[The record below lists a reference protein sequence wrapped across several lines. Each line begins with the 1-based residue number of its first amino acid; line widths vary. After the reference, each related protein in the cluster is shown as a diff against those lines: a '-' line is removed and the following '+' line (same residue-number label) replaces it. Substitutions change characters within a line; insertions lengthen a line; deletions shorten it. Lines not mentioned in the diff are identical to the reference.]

1 MERPLFSL
9 NIVKM
14 MYIDVKT
21 VKPPSLAPPPPPEL
35 SLSLGA
41 GLTSGALSFQQQA
54 RDRRQSRAT
63 LRRLKVTRLTI

>member
-1 MERPLFSL
+1 M
-9 NIVKM
+9 NT
-14 MYIDVKT
+14 IDVKT
-21 VKPPSLAPPPPPEL
+21 VKPSSLAPPPPPPPEL

-63 LRRLKVTRLTI
+63 LSRRKVTRVTI